1 MPRPVIQRP
10 MNTVE
15 WGLLILLSAVW
26 GGSFF
31 FNQVAVAEL
40 PPLSV
45 VAVRVAG
52 ASLILFM
59 VLRMLGI
66 ALPRDRRV
74 WAAFLIMGL
83 LNNAI
88 PFTLIVWGQTQI
100 ASGVAAILNAS
111 TPVFTVILA
120 NFLTSD
126 EPMTGRRMAGVLL
139 GLAGVAAMI
148 GGSAVEALGGE
159 FLAKIAVLGAAVS
172 YSLASIFGRRFGTMD
187 MAPMATATGQVMM
200 SSLILVPLAL
210 LFDRPWT
217 LPMPSGAALG
227 SLAGI
232 ASISTALAYVVY
244 FRLLATAGATN
255 LMLVTLLVPV
265 TAIVLG
271 VAFLGEVLMPRHLVG
286 MALIAAGLATI
297 DGRLFRRR
305 VTSPP
310 V

>member
-1 MPRPVIQRP
+1 MPVPVIQRP
-10 MNTVE
+10 MNAVE
-15 WGLLILLSAVW
+15 WGLLILLSVVW

-40 PPLSV
+40 PPLTV
-45 VAVRVAG
+45 VAARVAG
-52 ASLILFM
+52 AALILLV
-59 VLRMLGI
+59 VLRAFGI

-74 WAAFLIMGL
+74 WAAFLVMGL

-159 FLAKIAVLGAAVS
+159 VLAKIAVLGAAVS
-172 YSLASIFGRRFGTMD
+172 YSLASIFGRRFRRMD
-187 MAPMATATGQVMM
+187 VAPMATATGQVMM

-217 LPMPSGAALG
+217 LPMPSAAALG

-232 ASISTALAYVVY
+232 AAFSSAMAYVIY

-255 LMLVTLLVPV
+255 LMLVTLLAPV
-265 TAIVLG
+265 TAILLG

-286 MALIAAGLATI
+286 MALIAAGLAAI
-297 DGRLFRRR
+297 DGRLLRRR

>member
-1 MPRPVIQRP
+1 MTPSLVLT
-10 MNTVE
+10 NV
-15 WGLLILLSAVW
+15 SAP
-26 GGSFF
+26 SPPSTPAA
-31 FNQVAVAEL
+31 VAVAEL

-45 VAVRVAG
+45 VATRVAG
-52 ASLILFM
+52 AALILLVVQRAF
-59 VLRMLGI
+59 GI

-74 WAAFLIMGL
+74 WAAFLVMGL

-126 EPMTGRRMAGVLL
+126 EPMAGRRMAGVLL

-159 FLAKIAVLGAAVS
+159 VLAKIAVLGAAVS
-172 YSLASIFGRRFGTMD
+172 YSLASIFGRRFRRMD
-187 MAPMATATGQVMM
+187 VAPMATATGQVMM

-217 LPMPSGAALG
+217 LPMPSAAALG

-232 ASISTALAYVVY
+232 AAFSSALAYVIY

-255 LMLVTLLVPV
+255 LMLVTLLAPV
-265 TAIVLG
+265 TAILLG
-271 VAFLGEVLMPRHLVG
+271 VAFLGEVLMPRHVVG
-286 MALIAAGLATI
+286 MALIAARLAAI
-297 DGRLFRRR
+297 DGRLLRRR

>member
-1 MPRPVIQRP
+1 MPVPVIQRP
-10 MNTVE
+10 MNAVE
-15 WGLLILLSAVW
+15 WGLLILLSVVW

-45 VAVRVAG
+45 VATRVAG
-52 ASLILFM
+52 AALILLV
-59 VLRMLGI
+59 VLRAFGI

-74 WAAFLIMGL
+74 WAAFLVMGL

-139 GLAGVAAMI
+139 GLAGVAVMI

-159 FLAKIAVLGAAVS
+159 VLAKIAVLGAAVS
-172 YSLASIFGRRFGTMD
+172 YSLASIFGRGFRRMD
-187 MAPMATATGQVMM
+187 VAPMATATGQVMM

-217 LPMPSGAALG
+217 LPMPSAAALG

-232 ASISTALAYVVY
+232 AAFSSALAYVIY

-255 LMLVTLLVPV
+255 LMLVTLLAPV
-265 TAIVLG
+265 TAILLG
-271 VAFLGEVLMPRHLVG
+271 VAFLGEVLMPRHVVG
-286 MALIAAGLATI
+286 MALIAAGLAAI

-305 VTSPP
+305 VALPP

>member
-1 MPRPVIQRP
+1 MPVPVIQRP
-10 MNTVE
+10 MNAVE
-15 WGLLILLSAVW
+15 WGLLILLSVVW

-45 VAVRVAG
+45 VATRVAG
-52 ASLILFM
+52 AALILLVVQRAF
-59 VLRMLGI
+59 GI

-74 WAAFLIMGL
+74 WAAFLVMGL

-126 EPMTGRRMAGVLL
+126 EPMAGRRMAGVLL

-159 FLAKIAVLGAAVS
+159 VLAKIAVLGAAVS
-172 YSLASIFGRRFGTMD
+172 YSLASIFGRRFRRMD
-187 MAPMATATGQVMM
+187 VAPMATATGQVMM

-217 LPMPSGAALG
+217 LPMPSAAALG

-232 ASISTALAYVVY
+232 AAFSSALAYVSY

-255 LMLVTLLVPV
+255 LMLVTLLAPV
-265 TAIVLG
+265 TAILLG
-271 VAFLGEVLMPRHLVG
+271 VAFLGEVLMPRHVVG
-286 MALIAAGLATI
+286 MALIAAGLAAI

-305 VTSPP
+305 VALPP

>member
-1 MPRPVIQRP
+1 MPVPVIQRP
-10 MNTVE
+10 MNAVE
-15 WGLLILLSAVW
+15 WSLLILLSVVW

-45 VAVRVAG
+45 VATRVAG
-52 ASLILFM
+52 AALILLV
-59 VLRMLGI
+59 VLRAFGI

-74 WAAFLIMGL
+74 WAAFLVMGL

-139 GLAGVAAMI
+139 GLAGVAVMI

-159 FLAKIAVLGAAVS
+159 VLAKIAVLGAAVS
-172 YSLASIFGRRFGTMD
+172 YSLASIFGRGFRRMD
-187 MAPMATATGQVMM
+187 VAPMATATGQVMM

-217 LPMPSGAALG
+217 LPMPSAAALG

-232 ASISTALAYVVY
+232 AAFSSALAYVIY

-255 LMLVTLLVPV
+255 LMLVTLLAPV
-265 TAIVLG
+265 TAILLG
-271 VAFLGEVLMPRHLVG
+271 VAFLGEVLMPRHVVG
-286 MALIAAGLATI
+286 MALIAAGLAAI

-305 VTSPP
+305 VALPP

>member
-1 MPRPVIQRP
+1 MPVPVIQRP
-10 MNTVE
+10 MNAVE
-15 WGLLILLSAVW
+15 WSLLILLSVVW

-45 VAVRVAG
+45 VATRVAG
-52 ASLILFM
+52 AALILLV
-59 VLRMLGI
+59 VLRAFGI

-74 WAAFLIMGL
+74 WAAFLVMGL

-120 NFLTSD
+120 DFLTSD

-159 FLAKIAVLGAAVS
+159 VLAKIAVLGAAVS
-172 YSLASIFGRRFGTMD
+172 YSLASIFGRRFRRMD
-187 MAPMATATGQVMM
+187 VAPMATATGQVMM

-217 LPMPSGAALG
+217 LPMPSAAALG

-232 ASISTALAYVVY
+232 AAFSSALAYVIY

-255 LMLVTLLVPV
+255 LMLVTLLAPV
-265 TAIVLG
+265 TAILLG
-271 VAFLGEVLMPRHLVG
+271 VAFLGEVLMPRHVVG
-286 MALIAAGLATI
+286 MALIAAGLAAI

-305 VTSPP
+305 VALPP

>member
-1 MPRPVIQRP
+1 MPVPVIQRP
-10 MNTVE
+10 MNAVE
-15 WGLLILLSAVW
+15 WGLLILLSVVW

-40 PPLSV
+40 PPLTV
-45 VAVRVAG
+45 VAARVAG
-52 ASLILFM
+52 AALILLV
-59 VLRMLGI
+59 VLRAFGI

-74 WAAFLIMGL
+74 WAAFLVMGL

-148 GGSAVEALGGE
+148 GGTAVEALGGE
-159 FLAKIAVLGAAVS
+159 VLAKFAVLGAAVS
-172 YSLASIFGRRFGTMD
+172 YSLASIFGRRFRGMD
-187 MAPMATATGQVMM
+187 VAPMATATGQVMM

-217 LPMPSGAALG
+217 LPMPSAAALG

-232 ASISTALAYVVY
+232 AAFSSAMAYVIY

-255 LMLVTLLVPV
+255 LMLVTLLAPV
-265 TAIVLG
+265 TAILLG

-286 MALIAAGLATI
+286 MALIAAGLVAI
-297 DGRLFRRR
+297 DGRLLRRR

-310 V
+310 I